1 MYFISVFNMIE
12 QEKWKSNINVKD
24 FDIF

>member
-12 QEKWKSNINVKD
+12 QEKWKSNINVND